1 MKLKRNKDIK
11 NKYKLTPRVLETY
24 IVGDRTEVCE
34 PLFWRNNVINAWC
47 ISKEIGGD
55 EFWIGIYDD
64 IIYNED
70 SLPVGQ
76 FRFDFYSYGGM
87 CKYEFKK
94 FFNLSEIENEDDLRI
109 QEAFIEKINLL
120 IDKGIIVQPRGEK

>member
-1 MKLKRNKDIK
+1 MKLKRNKNIK
-11 NKYKLTPRVLETY
+11 NKYKLTPKTLKTY
-24 IVGDRTEVCE
+24 TVGDRTEVCE

-55 EFWIGIYDD
+55 EFWIGIYD
-64 IIYNED
+64 ED
-70 SLPVGQ
+70 LSSYKGQ

-94 FFNLSEIENEDDLRI
+94 FFNLSEIENEYDLRI

-120 IDKGIIVQPRGEK
+120 IDKGVIVKPEGEK